1 MHVLPLATRRFL
13 DGHKLP
19 VAAFSRRRR
28 TLCRIRPQISA
39 DGNSSAGTHVTG
51 PPFPKAST
59 ADFAYGAG
67 GEGIGLA
74 PRIWLIKPEES
85 NQREKKKHLKHHGI
99 GTIPESGQGQAAKAV
114 GWLDFPI
121 LMDLFT
127 SYAAISWFTR
137 STAMLWRIV
146 LVC

>member
-1 MHVLPLATRRFL
+1 MEIPQQALMSPDRLFPKQVPPILLMGQVGKVLGWLQEFGSL
-13 DGHKLP
+13 
-19 VAAFSRRRR
+19 SRR
-28 TLCRIRPQISA
+28 
-39 DGNSSAGTHVTG
+39 
-51 PPFPKAST
+51 KAT
-59 ADFAYGAG
+59 
-67 GEGIGLA
+67 
-74 PRIWLIKPEES
+74 K
-85 NQREKKKHLKHHGI
+85 EKKKHLKHHGI